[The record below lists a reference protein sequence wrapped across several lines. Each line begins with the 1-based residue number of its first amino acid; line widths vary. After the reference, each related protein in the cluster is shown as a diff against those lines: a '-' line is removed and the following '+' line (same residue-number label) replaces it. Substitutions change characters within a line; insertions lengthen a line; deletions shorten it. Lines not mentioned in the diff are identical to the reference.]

1 MQEPQGP
8 MMVTFDDLFRTVG
21 RLFMENVKLVEALT
35 ARDNLIA
42 QLRET
47 AYGVA
52 GNPVNSPPGAA

>member
-1 MQEPQGP
+1 
-8 MMVTFDDLFRTVG
+8 MVTFDDLFRTVG

-52 GNPVNSPPGAA
+52 GNPVNSPPEAA